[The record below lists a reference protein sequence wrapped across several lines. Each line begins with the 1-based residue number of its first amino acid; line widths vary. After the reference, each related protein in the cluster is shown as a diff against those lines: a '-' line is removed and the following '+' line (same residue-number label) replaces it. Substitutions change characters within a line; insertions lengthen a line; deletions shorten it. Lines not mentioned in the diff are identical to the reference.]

1 MKICMT
7 GAGAL
12 GSAIGGTLA
21 RGGHDVTFV
30 DPFEAHVN
38 AVASTGLRIVSSPEA
53 APETASLR
61 ARTSCAGLPQQD
73 LVIVLVKSFATREAA
88 RQAKLAGIIGP
99 DTAVLTIQNG
109 IGNEETLIEELGEAC
124 VISGKTFVSGLL
136 LEPGMVMAAVAG
148 RPTVIGEMNGTV
160 TPRIERIAAEL
171 SRGGL
176 ETRVSPNILGMAWDK
191 LLVNV
196 ATGAISGITGLP
208 YGGLYAKYGHGVDP
222 GLKETALRAVREA
235 MTVADA
241 KGVVLSD
248 KSAEAVWD
256 SAAEGQPESFK
267 ASILQS
273 LERGIATEVDFINGA
288 VSREGKK
295 AGVPTPVNDTL
306 TACIHGIEQR
316 MGVR

>member
-1 MKICMT
+1 MKICMA

-21 RGGHDVTFV
+21 QGGHDVTFV
-30 DPFEAHVN
+30 DPFQAHVDAIGAN
-38 AVASTGLRIVSSPEA
+38 GLQIAPSPEA
-53 APETASLR
+53 KPDTVPVR
-61 ARTSCAGLPQQD
+61 ARTSYAGLPPQD
-73 LVIVLVKSFATREAA
+73 LIIVLVKSFATREAT
-88 RQAKLAGIIGP
+88 RQAKLAGVIGP
-99 DTAVLTIQNG
+99 ETVVLTIQNG
-109 IGNEETLIEELGEAC
+109 IGNEEALIEELGEAC

-136 LEPGMVMAAVAG
+136 LEPGKVMAAVSG
-148 RPTVIGEMNGTV
+148 RPTVIGEMNGTI
-160 TPRIERIAAEL
+160 TPRIERMAAEL

-176 ETRVSPNILGMAWDK
+176 ETRVSPNIVGMAWDK

-208 YGGLYAKYGHGVDP
+208 YGGLYAKYGHDVDP
-222 GLKETALRAVREA
+222 GLRETALAAVNEA
-235 MTVADA
+235 MAVAVA
-241 KGVVLSD
+241 KGIVLSG
-248 KSAEAVWD
+248 KSAEEVWD

-288 VSREGKK
+288 VAREGKK

-306 TACIHGIEQR
+306 TAMVHGIEQR

>member
-1 MKICMT
+1 MKICMA

-12 GSAIGGTLA
+12 GSAIGGALA
-21 RGGHDVTFV
+21 QGGHDVTCV
-30 DPFEAHVN
+30 DPFKAHMDAIAAN
-38 AVASTGLRIVSSPEA
+38 GLRVASSPEA
-53 APETASLR
+53 EPGSVPVR
-61 ARTSCAGLPQQD
+61 ARTSYAGLPPQD
-73 LVIVLVKSFATREAA
+73 LIIVLVKSFATREAA

-99 DTAVLTIQNG
+99 ETVVLTIQNG
-109 IGNEETLIEELGEAC
+109 IGNEEALIEELGEAY

-136 LEPGMVMAAVAG
+136 LEPGKVMAAVAG
-148 RPTVIGEMNGTV
+148 RPTVIGEMNGSV
-160 TPRIERIAAEL
+160 TPRIERIAAAL

-176 ETRVSPNILGMAWDK
+176 ETRVSPNIVGMAWDK

-196 ATGAISGITGLP
+196 ATGALSGVTGLP
-208 YGGLYAKYGHGVDP
+208 YGGLYAKYGHDVDP
-222 GLKETALRAVREA
+222 GLKATALAAINEA
-235 MTVADA
+235 MAVAGA
-241 KGVVLSD
+241 KGIALSG
-248 KSAEAVWD
+248 KNAEAVWD

-295 AGVPTPVNDTL
+295 SGVPTPVNDTL